1 MNIHKYYFYMRL
13 DSFDL
18 NLLVALDAL
27 LAECSV
33 TRAAE
38 RLNVTQS
45 AMSASLKRLREAL
58 GDELLVQSG
67 RNMIPT
73 ANALVLA
80 PRVTEELLR
89 LRSLLSTGTAFE
101 PANSTRRFRIAASDY
116 ITTVL
121 LVPVQRLLQSEA
133 PGISMEISLP
143 EDGTAERLAK
153 GDFDLVLTPRE
164 FVAANHPSELLFE
177 ERQVVVGC
185 KDNPIFAQAI
195 DIDTFKSA
203 RHAAVRIDGRN
214 TFIENALD
222 KLGIALRPEVI
233 APSFIQLPHFLPGTN
248 LITLMHERLARQ
260 MARILPLAIVRAPFS
275 IPPMQEM
282 AQYHSARVG
291 DDGLKWLMGRM
302 QGIASAS

>member
-1 MNIHKYYFYMRL
+1 MRL

-45 AMSASLKRLREAL
+45 AMSAALKRLREAF

-73 ANALVLA
+73 AIALALA
-80 PRVTEELLR
+80 PQVTEELLR
-89 LRSLLSTGTAFE
+89 LRSLLSTGTAFD
-101 PANSTRRFRIAASDY
+101 PGQSSRRFRIAASDY
-116 ITTVL
+116 VTTVL
-121 LVPVQRLLQSEA
+121 LVPLQRLLESEA

-143 EDGTAERLAK
+143 EDSTADRLAK
-153 GDFDLVLTPRE
+153 GDFDLVLTPSE
-164 FVAANHPSELLFE
+164 FVAPHHPCKLLFE
-177 ERQVVVGC
+177 ERQVVVSC
-185 KDNPIFAQAI
+185 KDNPLFAQPL
-195 DIDTFKSA
+195 DIDAFKAA

-214 TFIENALD
+214 TYIENALD
-222 KLGIALRPEVI
+222 RIGIALRPEVI

-248 LITLMHERLARQ
+248 LIALMHERLARQ
-260 MARILPLAIVRAPFS
+260 MARMLPLAIAEPPFS

-282 AQYHSARVG
+282 AQFHSARSG
-291 DDGLKWLMGRM
+291 DAGLIWLLGQMRR
-302 QGIASAS
+302 IADAT

>member
-1 MNIHKYYFYMRL
+1 MRL
-13 DSFDL
+13 DGFDL

-27 LAECSV
+27 LAERNV

-80 PRVTEELLR
+80 PRLTEELVR
-89 LRSLLSTGTAFE
+89 LRSLLSAGTAFE
-101 PANSTRRFRIAASDY
+101 PASSTRRFRIAASDY
-116 ITTVL
+116 ISTVL
-121 LVPVQRLLQSEA
+121 LVPVQRLLQGEA
-133 PGISMEISLP
+133 PGIAMEISLP
-143 EDGTAERLAK
+143 VDSTADGLAK
-153 GDFDLVLTPRE
+153 GDFDLILTPSD

-177 ERQVVVGC
+177 ERQVIVGC
-185 KDNPIFAQAI
+185 KHNPIFAQAI
-195 DIDTFKSA
+195 DLDTFKAA

-214 TFIENALD
+214 TFVENALD
-222 KLGIALRPEVI
+222 RLDIALRPEVI
-233 APSFIQLPHFLPGTN
+233 APSFIQIPYFLPGTR

-260 MARILPLAIVRAPFS
+260 MAQILPLAIASAPFA

-282 AQYHSARVG
+282 AQYHSARAG
-291 DDGLKWLMGRM
+291 DDALRWLIGR
-302 QGIASAS
+302 IKAVADAT